1 LKDVYGRRGG
11 WRKGKK
17 GLGMVDL
24 VSQISGISFAGHLF
38 MIKKL
43 LLHFLKA
50 SGKQWI
56 TLGFTLLML
65 VKAWVIPLVY
75 LDYELR
81 KEYIIAN
88 LCVNRDNPIAV
99 CEGKCYLAEKIV
111 EAKKQDERRAEQ
123 TFMANLLFQAMDT
136 GKPFIFKSPEN
147 FEGRLMVTFDYISP
161 FLSRTV
167 TADIFHP
174 PLA

>member
-1 LKDVYGRRGG
+1 VERVGAAAGIWYPELRVLALRG
-11 WRKGKK
+11 
-17 GLGMVDL
+17 
-24 VSQISGISFAGHLF
+24 S
-38 MIKKL
+38 L
-43 LLHFLKA
+43 LLFKPAFHSLKV

-88 LCVNRDNPIAV
+88 LCVNRDNPIVV

-111 EAKKQDERRAEQ
+111 DAKKQDERRAEQ
-123 TFMANLLFQAMDT
+123 NFMASLLFQSMDT
-136 GKPFIFKSPEN
+136 GNPFIFKSPER
-147 FEGRLMVTFDYISP
+147 FERRLTVTFDYISP
-161 FLSRTV
+161 FLARTV
-167 TADIFHP
+167 IADIFHP
-174 PLA
+174 PAA

>member
-1 LKDVYGRRGG
+1 MAIWYLRRCALALRGLLILK
-11 WRKGKK
+11 
-17 GLGMVDL
+17 
-24 VSQISGISFAGHLF
+24 SASFPLTAF
-38 MIKKL
+38 
-43 LLHFLKA
+43 
-50 SGKQWI
+50 GKQWI
-56 TLGFTLLML
+56 TLGFALLML

-88 LCVNRDNPIAV
+88 LCVNRDNPIVV
-99 CEGKCYLAEKIV
+99 CEGQCYLAEKIV

-136 GKPFIFKSPEN
+136 GKPFIFRSPEC
-147 FEGRLMVTFDYISP
+147 FEGYLTVTFNYISP

-167 TADIFHP
+167 AADIFHP
-174 PLA
+174 PLT

>member
-1 LKDVYGRRGG
+1 MEEREDGQAGN
-11 WRKGKK
+11 
-17 GLGMVDL
+17 L
-24 VSQISGISFAGHLF
+24 VSRVSGLSFAMHLVKSIF
-38 MIKKL
+38 C
-43 LLHFLKA
+43 FLKA

-88 LCVNRDNPIAV
+88 LCVNRDNPIVV

-123 TFMANLLFQAMDT
+123 TYMANLLFQVMDT
-136 GKPFIFKSPEN
+136 GKPFVFKSPER
-147 FEGRLMVTFDYISP
+147 FEGHLAVTFDYISP
-161 FLSRTV
+161 FLSRTL

>member
-1 LKDVYGRRGG
+1 
-11 WRKGKK
+11 
-17 GLGMVDL
+17 M
-24 VSQISGISFAGHLF
+24 
-38 MIKKL
+38 
-43 LLHFLKA
+43 KA
-50 SGKQWI
+50 FGKQWI

-65 VKAWVIPLVY
+65 VKAWVIPVVY

-88 LCVNRDNPIAV
+88 LCVNRDNPIVV

-123 TFMANLLFQAMDT
+123 AYMANLLFQVMNTD
-136 GKPFIFKSPEN
+136 KPFIYRLLGR
-147 FEGRLMVTFDYISP
+147 FERRLSITFDYISP
-161 FLSRTV
+161 FLSRIV
-167 TADIFHP
+167 IADIFHP

>member
-1 LKDVYGRRGG
+1 
-11 WRKGKK
+11 
-17 GLGMVDL
+17 M
-24 VSQISGISFAGHLF
+24 
-38 MIKKL
+38 
-43 LLHFLKA
+43 KA
-50 SGKQWI
+50 AGKQWI

-88 LCVNRDNPIAV
+88 LCVNRDNPIVV

-111 EAKKQDERRAEQ
+111 DAKKQDERRAEQ
-123 TFMANLLFQAMDT
+123 SFMANLLFQAMDT
-136 GKPFIFKSPEN
+136 GRPFIFKSPEH
-147 FEGRLMVTFDYISP
+147 FEGWVMVTFDYISP

>member
-1 LKDVYGRRGG
+1 MEEWEDGVKACWVLPIWYLNHRTLALWSIYSSLKIAYP
-11 WRKGKK
+11 
-17 GLGMVDL
+17 
-24 VSQISGISFAGHLF
+24 S
-38 MIKKL
+38 
-43 LLHFLKA
+43 LKS

-56 TLGFTLLML
+56 TFGFALLML

>member
-1 LKDVYGRRGG
+1 MRGREG
-11 WRKGKK
+11 WRKGTKE
-17 GLGMVDL
+17 GICYLGFRALALRCVYL
-24 VSQISGISFAGHLF
+24 VFKSAFHY
-38 MIKKL
+38 
-43 LLHFLKA
+43 LKA

-81 KEYIIAN
+81 KEYIMAN
-88 LCVNRDNPIAV
+88 LCVNRDNPIVV

-111 EAKKQDERRAEQ
+111 DAKKQEERRAEQ
-123 TFMANLLFQAMDT
+123 TFMANLLFQTMDT
-136 GKPFIFKSPEN
+136 GKPFIFKSPEH
-147 FEGRLMVTFDYISP
+147 FEGQSTVTFDYISP
-161 FLSRTV
+161 FLSRTAA
-167 TADIFHP
+167 ADIFHP

>member
-1 LKDVYGRRGG
+1 
-11 WRKGKK
+11 
-17 GLGMVDL
+17 M
-24 VSQISGISFAGHLF
+24 
-38 MIKKL
+38 
-43 LLHFLKA
+43 KA

-56 TLGFTLLML
+56 TLGFVLLML

-88 LCVNRDNPIAV
+88 LCVNRDNPIVV

-123 TFMANLLFQAMDT
+123 TFMASLLFQAMDT
-136 GKPFIFKSPEN
+136 STPFIFNSPDR
-147 FEGRLMVTFDYISP
+147 FEGRLAVTFDYISP

-167 TADIFHP
+167 AADIFHP
-174 PLA
+174 PLT

>member
-1 LKDVYGRRGG
+1 VKVCRVLPIWYLNHRTLALWRVHTSLKTA
-11 WRKGKK
+11 
-17 GLGMVDL
+17 
-24 VSQISGISFAGHLF
+24 SP
-38 MIKKL
+38 
-43 LLHFLKA
+43 FLKA

-56 TLGFTLLML
+56 TLGFALLML

-111 EAKKQDERRAEQ
+111 DAKNQDERRAEQ
-123 TFMANLLFQAMDT
+123 TFMANLLLQAMDT
-136 GKPFIFKSPEN
+136 GKPFIFKSPEH
-147 FEGRLMVTFDYISP
+147 FEGRLMATFDYISP
-161 FLSRTV
+161 FLSRTIP
-167 TADIFHP
+167 ADIFHP

>member
-1 LKDVYGRRGG
+1 MSILKPV
-11 WRKGKK
+11 
-17 GLGMVDL
+17 
-24 VSQISGISFAGHLF
+24 LF
-38 MIKKL
+38 S
-43 LLHFLKA
+43 LKA

-65 VKAWVIPLVY
+65 VKAWVIPVVY

-88 LCVNRDNPIAV
+88 LCVNRDNPIVV

-111 EAKKQDERRAEQ
+111 EAKKQDERRTEQ
-123 TFMANLLFQAMDT
+123 TYMANLLFQVMDT
-136 GKPFIFKSPEN
+136 DKPFTYSSPER
-147 FEGRLMVTFDYISP
+147 FEKHLTITFDYISP
-161 FLSRTV
+161 FLSSTV